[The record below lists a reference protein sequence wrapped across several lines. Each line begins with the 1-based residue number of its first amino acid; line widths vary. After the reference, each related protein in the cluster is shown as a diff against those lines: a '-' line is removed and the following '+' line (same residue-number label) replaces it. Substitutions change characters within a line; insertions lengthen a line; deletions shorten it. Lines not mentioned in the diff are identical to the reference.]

1 MKPRDEIIL
10 EKIVD
15 YCTKI
20 EQALQRYKYSYE
32 KFNEDDIFYSS
43 CCMYILQIGEL
54 VSKLSDEFKSQYNEM
69 PWQSIKDMRNIVA
82 HAYGELDPEITWS
95 TLVESIPELEEYC
108 KNILRIES

>member
-20 EQALQRYKYSYE
+20 EQALQRYEYSYE

-54 VSKLSDEFKSQYNEM
+54 VSKLSD
-69 PWQSIKDMRNIVA
+69 D
-82 HAYGELDPEITWS
+82 AYGELDPEITWS